1 MYTKSACVIYL
12 VRLNKSGNPVYLTFF
27 KTFCVLTMFIYVIIL
42 FQEAAEAIAFY
53 HRIAINSKQMEIE
66 IRKLKLQLDPKII
79 KMLDS
84 GGEGW
89 CSTISFILC

>member
-1 MYTKSACVIYL
+1 M
-12 VRLNKSGNPVYLTFF
+12 
-27 KTFCVLTMFIYVIIL
+27 FCVLTMFIYVIIL
-42 FQEAAEAIAFY
+42 FQEAAEVIAFY

-89 CSTISFILC
+89 CSTISFILVRIYYSPKLFKHSNF